1 MRHFQILQKL
11 YEEGSLSYSKI
22 PQKLREEL
30 IEEDLIF
37 IEFLSASRRKIV
49 AKEGFFEYFKKVEK
63 VKKAQSRADLA
74 KEGID
79 TKQKHIAPQDGLYI
93 AGSGIINGIDLSLIE
108 EGALFLKTIPQL
120 DPDALVVGVEN
131 FENLIEHKKQCCLF
145 GQDQSYYFVFR
156 NKKMMELLSKV
167 NNEVVYFGDFD
178 LAGIAIYE
186 TSIYVANPKAEFF
199 IPENIEQILRDFGS
213 SKLYSNQ
220 INRYKNLK
228 SSNVKIQNLIDLIH
242 KYQKGLEQEFF
253 ITDP

>member
-1 MRHFQILQKL
+1 
-11 YEEGSLSYSKI
+11 
-22 PQKLREEL
+22 
-30 IEEDLIF
+30 
-37 IEFLSASRRKIV
+37 
-49 AKEGFFEYFKKVEK
+49 
-63 VKKAQSRADLA
+63 
-74 KEGID
+74 
-79 TKQKHIAPQDGLYI
+79 
-93 AGSGIINGIDLSLIE
+93 
-108 EGALFLKTIPQL
+108 
-120 DPDALVVGVEN
+120 
-131 FENLIEHKKQCCLF
+131 
-145 GQDQSYYFVFR
+145 
-156 NKKMMELLSKV
+156 MELLSKV